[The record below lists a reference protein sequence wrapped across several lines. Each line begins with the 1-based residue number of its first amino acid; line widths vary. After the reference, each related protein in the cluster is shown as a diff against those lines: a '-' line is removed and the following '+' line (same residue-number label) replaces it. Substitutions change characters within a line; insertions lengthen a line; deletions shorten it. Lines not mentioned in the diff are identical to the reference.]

1 MQVWVSRTFEE
12 ASHEVSKLLN
22 VSVTEKFPICRIP
35 RCRFYVYSLLELDMS
50 VFTSIILKVYANEL
64 RISTKFIC
72 GAKFQLEKT
81 SCLSSC
87 FYRPNHASFGYR
99 WVIPLMIVVR
109 VDCKDLCVDRL
120 CLCLCW
126 LCISLVMYIFMY
138 IVEICDF
145 SISEIC
151 DFSWLFECIFVGRDF
166 YPYVFQT
173 VSRNSSP
180 MGLLLPGGERVACAW
195 KKFPLGSTYTCFFT
209 PLSKGALR
217 DWVSSGRN
225 VTILFFFNHG
235 LVCVLLN
242 PAWFAS
248 FFYPE
253 QCFSLTDFSRFLTA
267 NGAHNLDYVNYMV
280 HKCRLCRSPRN

>member
-64 RISTKFIC
+64 CISIKFIC

-126 LCISLVMYIFMY
+126 LCISLCISSRSVILVFLKSVIF
-138 IVEICDF
+138 F
-145 SISEIC
+145 
-151 DFSWLFECIFVGRDF
+151 WLFECIFVGRDF

-195 KKFPLGSTYTCFFT
+195 KKFPSGSTYTCFFH
-209 PLSKGALR
+209 PS
-217 DWVSSGRN
+217 
-225 VTILFFFNHG
+225 I
-235 LVCVLLN
+235 
-242 PAWFAS
+242 
-248 FFYPE
+248 
-253 QCFSLTDFSRFLTA
+253 Q
-267 NGAHNLDYVNYMV
+267 
-280 HKCRLCRSPRN
+280 RSPRCLAAQT

>member
-1 MQVWVSRTFEE
+1 
-12 ASHEVSKLLN
+12 
-22 VSVTEKFPICRIP
+22 
-35 RCRFYVYSLLELDMS
+35 MS

-151 DFSWLFECIFVGRDF
+151 DF
-166 YPYVFQT
+166 
-173 VSRNSSP
+173 
-180 MGLLLPGGERVACAW
+180 
-195 KKFPLGSTYTCFFT
+195 
-209 PLSKGALR
+209 
-217 DWVSSGRN
+217 
-225 VTILFFFNHG
+225 
-235 LVCVLLN
+235 
-242 PAWFAS
+242 
-248 FFYPE
+248 
-253 QCFSLTDFSRFLTA
+253 FLTVWMYFRWPGFLSLRIP
-267 NGAHNLDYVNYMV
+267 NGVTEFLPDGPTVTWWGEGSMCMEEIPFGVYIHVFF
-280 HKCRLCRSPRN
+280 HPSIQRSPKGLGLIRQKCHHSIFF